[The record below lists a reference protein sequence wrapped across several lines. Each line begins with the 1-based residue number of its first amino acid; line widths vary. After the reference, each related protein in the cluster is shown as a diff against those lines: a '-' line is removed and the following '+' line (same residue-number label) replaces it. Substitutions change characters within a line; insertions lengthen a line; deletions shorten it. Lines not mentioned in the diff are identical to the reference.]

1 MRNNQSQSRT
11 GAGASGR
18 RTPSRAG
25 AGRSAGAE
33 RSGRRDS
40 KPFDGERREA
50 RPVGRPRKDSK
61 PFAGEHKDEKQFRR
75 PRREIKPFGGENIEG
90 ERTFRGPRREGVNE
104 GSYSRTPREGGNER
118 KFSRTPREGGEE
130 RSFSRP
136 RREGG
141 EERSFSRP
149 RREGGNE
156 RSFSRAPREGGNE
169 RSFSRTPR
177 EGGEERSFSRPRR
190 EGGNERSFSRP
201 PREGGNDRK
210 FSRTPR
216 EGGEERSFS
225 RPRREGGEERSFS
238 RPRREGGNERSF
250 SRTPREGG
258 SERSFSRTPREG
270 GSERS
275 FSRAPREGGSERS
288 FSRPPREGGNERSFS
303 RPRRDSFG
311 SDGPKRIVKSR
322 STKPK
327 AKSDDGMVR
336 LNKFISNS
344 GVCSRREAD
353 EYIVAGLVSVN
364 GEVIT
369 ELGTKIKQDSDVRFN
384 GERLKGEEKVY
395 ILMNKPKDF
404 VTTVSDPNADKTV
417 MDLIAG
423 KCSQRVYPVGRLDK
437 QTTGVLLLTNDGEMA
452 DNLTHPSNMHKKI
465 YHIVLDKN
473 LSGSDFNAILEGI
486 TLDDGPVHADSL
498 AYVDGEKSEVGL
510 EIHSGRNRVVRRIF
524 EHLGYKVKRLDR
536 VFFAGLTKKN
546 LRRGQWR
553 FLTELEISMLK
564 MGAYE

>member
-250 SRTPREGG
+250 SRA
-258 SERSFSRTPREG
+258 PREG

-275 FSRAPREGGSERS
+275 FSRA
-288 FSRPPREGGNERSFS
+288 PREGGNERSFS